1 MKRRTASTRVVVEDV
16 DFATL
21 ALSAIFLLNDRCVDV
36 PALMVRRHHVSG
48 S

>member
-21 ALSAIFLLNDRCVDV
+21 ALSDLIITRSIGKGHQ
-36 PALMVRRHHVSG
+36 LMCH
-48 S
+48 